1 MVSGFNN
8 LIILWF
14 SFIFTWI
21 CYLLVNVSCSGYRP
35 VPSTGFEA
43 FLDEHTLPVSNQLLW
58 CTAWKCI
65 WPPLLHISG
74 AEIMSLNMRTCT
86 HLSLIYVWHHQAHVL
101 FLQTLL
107 DCEQH
112 LSQLEKGCLMDSI
125 PPDTVN
131 CIISFRH
138 EFETSMADDLH
149 TNVVLAALSEP
160 LKNINDLIH
169 TRKVLSAFTEEI
181 RTFNSC
187 CVY

>member
-1 MVSGFNN
+1 
-8 LIILWF
+8 
-14 SFIFTWI
+14 
-21 CYLLVNVSCSGYRP
+21 
-35 VPSTGFEA
+35 
-43 FLDEHTLPVSNQLLW
+43 
-58 CTAWKCI
+58 
-65 WPPLLHISG
+65 
-74 AEIMSLNMRTCT
+74 MSLNMQTCT
-86 HLSLIYVWHHQAHVL
+86 HLSLICVWNHQAHVL

-107 DCEQH
+107 DCEQQ
-112 LSQLEKGCLMDSI
+112 LSQLEKGCLKDFI

-131 CIISFRH
+131 CIISFHR